1 MAMSAKSVVS
11 SAGPEHASHSEAPR
25 FLPLET
31 IRVQLSSPPHTDR
44 RPVFGI
50 ISNMSETG
58 TCIITNLSLPV
69 GAMVGL
75 SIENRR
81 QKNALEVSARI
92 VWCAERF
99 EPVKEIVGYLTGVSF
114 DPDDIE
120 SVRGLL
126 GSGLFQSIP

>member
-1 MAMSAKSVVS
+1 MAPSAKSVVPV
-11 SAGPEHASHSEAPR
+11 AGPEHAGQAPR

-31 IRVQLSSPPHTDR
+31 IAVRLLSPPHTDR

-69 GAMVGL
+69 GATVAMA
-75 SIENRR
+75 IENRR
-81 QKNALEVSARI
+81 HKNALEVSARV

-99 EPVKEIVGYLTGVSF
+99 EPVKEIVGYLTGLSF
-114 DPDDIE
+114 DPDGVE
-120 SVRGLL
+120 SVRRLL
-126 GSGLFQSIP
+126 ANGLFQSIP